1 MACGK
6 KWYKCPY
13 CDYLAASTQSLGG
26 HVKTHRYEFVAELL
40 KRMGLDPG
48 VVDEA
53 RRADLAP
60 SEVLFLVAVRE
71 IVSRL
76 ERIESMLDSGCREN
90 REKDTKNTRTGSVKE
105 VAAEEP
111 AGSEELSG
119 LPEFVKDNPWVEVLS
134 RR

>member
-26 HVKTHRYEFVAELL
+26 HVKTHRYEIVAELL
-40 KRMGLDPG
+40 ERMGLDPG
-48 VVDEA
+48 VVEEA

-76 ERIESMLDSGCREN
+76 ERIESMLDSGRE
-90 REKDTKNTRTGSVKE
+90 RCAKTTRTGSVEK
-105 VAAEEP
+105 VAAKEPEE
-111 AGSEELSG
+111 
-119 LPEFVKDNPWVEVLS
+119 LPEFVRDNPWVQVLS